1 MSPGLRSERDAD
13 SGRAVELAD
22 GVVLLPGFAAPL
34 AEAVHRALR
43 PILAAAPLRR
53 MTTPGGR
60 TMAVAM
66 SNCGPAGWVSDRA
79 GYRYSPID
87 PLTGRPWPPM
97 PQPFAALAHDAAAL
111 AGFAAFCPDAGLIN
125 EYRAGVG
132 LGLHQDR
139 DERDF
144 SQPIVSVSLGLPAVF
159 LLGGLR
165 RSDKVRPVPLVD
177 GDVVVFGGPA
187 RLVYHGIRPL
197 AAGTHPLWGD
207 RRINLTF
214 RRTW

>member
-1 MSPGLRSERDAD
+1 MSHGLRGGLDAD
-13 SGRAVELAD
+13 SGRAVVLAD
-22 GVVLLPGFAAPL
+22 GAVLLPGFAAGV
-34 AEAVHRALR
+34 AAGLR
-43 PILAAAPLRR
+43 RTLQAILAAAPLRR

-66 SNCGPAGWVSDRA
+66 SNCGAAGWVSDRA

-97 PQPFAALAHDAAAL
+97 PQPWAALAHDAAAA
-111 AGFAAFCPDAGLIN
+111 AGFAAFRPDACLIN
-125 EYRAGVG
+125 EYRAGTG

-144 SQPIVSVSLGLPAVF
+144 RQPIVSVSLGLPAVF

-165 RSDKVRPVPLVD
+165 RSDKARPVPLAD
-177 GDVVVFGGPA
+177 GDVVVFGGAA

-214 RRTW
+214 RRAW